1 MATRVTLPVSRF
13 APVQEARHGQPSVIA
28 DVGTKNACS
37 TSLIA
42 VVWVLLPATFIPMN
56 QARTDFLFATPS
68 FLTGAGTV
76 FNLPG
81 SSFIYVHS
89 SSGKEADAKA
99 IASDWAMAGK
109 DIRSAVSD
117 QSFKALHGPARSE
130 KRAWADSATSAD
142 PQILSNLSKDKRNRL
157 LNALPQVASVL
168 IEKHSFFSGPLP
180 PTEMLQE
187 YNRLIPNGAERI
199 MTMAESQSAH
209 R

>member
-130 KRAWADSATSAD
+130 KRAWADSATSRPAD
-142 PQILSNLSKDKRNRL
+142 FIEFIERQ
-157 LNALPQVASVL
+157 AEQVAKCTSA
-168 IEKHSFFSGPLP
+168 SGFC
-180 PTEMLQE
+180 
-187 YNRLIPNGAERI
+187 
-199 MTMAESQSAH
+199 AH
-209 R
+209 RKAQFLLGPTPSNGNAAGI